1 MKKHS
6 IWILLSVEVFLL
18 ALLLGFFLGRNSAD
32 SPVQI
37 SKLPPATSV
46 ESLPSAT
53 EETME
58 KININTADLEQL
70 QRLPGIGEV
79 LAQRIIAYRDKN
91 GAFKSISELTN
102 VEGIGLER
110 LDKIMD
116 YITLGGSQ

>member
-46 ESLPSAT
+46 EHLPSAT

-79 LAQRIIAYRDKN
+79 LAQRIITYRDKN

>member
-79 LAQRIIAYRDKN
+79 LAQRIITYRDKN
-91 GAFKSISELTN
+91 GAFESISELTN
-102 VEGIGLER
+102 VEGIGVER

>member
-37 SKLPPATSV
+37 SKLPPATAV
-46 ESLPSAT
+46 EPLPSAT

-79 LAQRIIAYRDKN
+79 LAQRIITYRDKN
-91 GAFKSISELTN
+91 GEFKSISELTN

>member
-1 MKKHS
+1 
-6 IWILLSVEVFLL
+6 
-18 ALLLGFFLGRNSAD
+18 
-32 SPVQI
+32 
-37 SKLPPATSV
+37 
-46 ESLPSAT
+46 
-53 EETME
+53 ME

-91 GAFKSISELTN
+91 GPFKSISELTN